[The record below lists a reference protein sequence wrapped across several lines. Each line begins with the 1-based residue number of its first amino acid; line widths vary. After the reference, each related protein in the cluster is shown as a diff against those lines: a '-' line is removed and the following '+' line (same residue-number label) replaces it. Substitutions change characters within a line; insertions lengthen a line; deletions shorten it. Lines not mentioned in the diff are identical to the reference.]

1 MTGTL
6 FLVRHGEAKTK
17 WGQEPDPGLSERGRL
32 QATAV
37 SDKLV
42 SLLDTEVNIVSS
54 PLLRARQTAV
64 PLAAAL
70 GVVVEIDNRFRE
82 IEAPAALSERQAW
95 IKEFSKQTWDSQSG
109 SLHEWRLRVMERLL
123 KFSGHTVI
131 FTHFMILNVV
141 VGYAEDRLETLCF
154 LPDNGSITQLQSD
167 GETLQL
173 ISLGD
178 ELQTVVN

>member
-95 IKEFSKQTWDSQSG
+95 IKEFSKQ
-109 SLHEWRLRVMERLL
+109 RVTLL
-123 KFSGHTVI
+123 
-131 FTHFMILNVV
+131 
-141 VGYAEDRLETLCF
+141 
-154 LPDNGSITQLQSD
+154 
-167 GETLQL
+167 
-173 ISLGD
+173 
-178 ELQTVVN
+178 